1 MVGMVF
7 FSDSTKKLGAAPV
20 GQISHF
26 MAWCVP
32 GGGEMQGVSPS
43 GFASRSDVAPF
54 TIGLTLIN
62 RMVTD
67 FAHNVGW
74 AAEAG
79 FDGGIF

>member
-1 MVGMVF
+1 
-7 FSDSTKKLGAAPV
+7 
-20 GQISHF
+20 
-26 MAWCVP
+26 
-32 GGGEMQGVSPS
+32 MQGASPS